1 VDPILL
7 ESIIILIL
15 VFLSAVF
22 SGIETALTSI
32 SMVEAQKAIDE
43 GSKREKILTLWIEH
57 PTRMLT
63 TILVGNNIFNITAS
77 SLATDISYRALSKLN
92 MADMRGVGIAAA
104 VGVMTFLILVFG
116 EIVPKTYARHN
127 VERYLVF
134 SRIIRFF
141 YRLFGVISYLMGAIT
156 LPLVKL
162 FGGRTDQEQPEITT
176 QDIAYMIRMGHET
189 GSLDEGKQ
197 ELLHSAIEFTDTTV
211 REVMV
216 PRTEMDAY
224 DLDDPIDELYDVI
237 GQHNFSR
244 FPVYRDDVDNVLGI
258 FYAKDLMNA
267 LISGRDDFTPDDVEK
282 LLHKPYLVPES
293 KKIHELLNEF
303 QSQKVH
309 LAIVVDEFGGTAG
322 IVTMEDLL
330 EELVGEIYD
339 EFDVDVEMV
348 REITSSRYL
357 VAARMELD
365 DLQDA
370 LGLALPES
378 QTYGTLGGYLI
389 DQAGSIP
396 ARGSQFAFEGWQL
409 VVRERDERRLKT
421 VEIVRPSAAAGAAP
435 DEP

>member
-1 VDPILL
+1 MDPILL
-7 ESIIILIL
+7 ESIVILIL

-22 SGIETALTSI
+22 SGIETALTSV
-32 SMVEAQKAIDE
+32 SMVEAQKIIHE
-43 GSKREKILTLWIEH
+43 GSKHKKLLKLWIEH

-134 SRIIRFF
+134 SPVIRFF
-141 YRLFGVISYLMGAIT
+141 YRLFGVVSHLMGAIT

-162 FGGRTDQEQPEITT
+162 FGGKTDQEQPEITT
-176 QDIAYMIRMGHET
+176 QDIAYMIRMGTET
-189 GSLDEGKQ
+189 GSLDEEKHD
-197 ELLHSAIEFTDTTV
+197 LLHSAIEFTDTTV

-224 DLDDPIDELYDVI
+224 DLDDPIEELYDVI
-237 GQHNFSR
+237 REHNFSR
-244 FPVYRDDVDNVLGI
+244 FPVYRDDVDNVLGV
-258 FYAKDLMNA
+258 FYAKDLFNA
-267 LISGRDDFTPDDVEK
+267 MISGRDDFTSDDVEK

-348 REITSSRYL
+348 REITSTRSL
-357 VAARMELD
+357 VAARIELD

-396 ARGSQFAFEGWQL
+396 ARGSQFAFEDWQL
-409 VVRERDERRLKT
+409 IIRERDERRLKT
-421 VEIVRPSAAAGAAP
+421 VEIVRPTGSSKETPEG
-435 DEP
+435 